1 MRFSSNGVGI
11 SSMTSD
17 VGDLRIMMDFISW
30 YLESVSAFWVSLASG
45 GLFKL
50 ILIACL
56 IYWIFGRR
64 ARWRWRCHGHRCSH
78 CGWWCGR
85 CPCGAGEDGDDE
97 DGNDEDGND
106 ADGDDDDGDGDD
118 DDGDGDDD
126 GLVME

>member
-1 MRFSSNGVGI
+1 
-11 SSMTSD
+11 MTSD

-30 YLESVSAFWVSLASG
+30 YLESVSAFWVSLATG

-78 CGWWCGR
+78 CGCCCGH
-85 CPCGAGEDGDDE
+85 CPCGAGEDEDDEDGDDE
-97 DGNDEDGND
+97 DGDDEDGDD
-106 ADGDDDDGDGDD
+106 ADGDDGDGEDD
-118 DDGDGDDD
+118 DE
-126 GLVME
+126 GLVIE